1 MDKPIDIN
9 LIGALQIC
17 YILIS
22 DTEMLD
28 LRIFGVAPPS
38 SGFRSTQPT
47 MLSVDSPLY
56 LLQSKSIVI
65 A

>member
-28 LRIFGVAPPS
+28 LRIFGVAPLS
-38 SGFRSTQPT
+38 AEFRSTQPT

-56 LLQSKSIVI
+56 LSSNRSLL
-65 A
+65 